1 MELKRVGDIMVPLN
15 DYPHMPYWFTL
26 RQAVVEMEKSEIQ
39 QEGRRSLP
47 RFVLVFDEEYRLLGV
62 ARRRDIMRGL
72 EPQFLVRPLVEHERQ
87 PYTVKVQPELSELS
101 YDAVI
106 ERIRKNAE
114 RQISEVMRPIETTI
128 GFDEHIL
135 KAVNEFVENDTPII
149 PVVKDGKVVGVVR
162 TVGVFHELAK
172 LIM

>member
-1 MELKRVGDIMVPLN
+1 MELKRVGEIMVSLN

-26 RQAVVEMEKSEIQ
+26 RQAVVEMEKSEIRT
-39 QEGRRSLP
+39 EGKSSLP

-72 EPQFLVRPLVEHERQ
+72 EPEFLLRSASEHTRQ
-87 PYTVKVQPELSELS
+87 PFNVKVYPELSELS
-101 YDAVI
+101 YDAML
-106 ERIRKNAE
+106 ERVRKNAD
-114 RQISEVMRPIETTI
+114 RPISEVMKPIETTI
-128 GFDEHIL
+128 GYDDHIL

-149 PVVKDGKVVGVVR
+149 PVLRDGRVVGVVR

-172 LIM
+172 LII